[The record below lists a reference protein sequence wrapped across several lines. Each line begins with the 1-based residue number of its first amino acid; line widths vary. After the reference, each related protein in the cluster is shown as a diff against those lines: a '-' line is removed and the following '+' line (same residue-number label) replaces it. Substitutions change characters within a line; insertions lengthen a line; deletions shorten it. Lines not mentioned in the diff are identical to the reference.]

1 MNLLEFLGVRFHF
14 GGKFFND
21 GKKLHYLGGNE
32 EMPFIE
38 HDKTSLPKVIGHLKD
53 HYNASELVL
62 LHWLFPGKDL
72 LNGLRV
78 LVDDK
83 ACLDM
88 SECATNGGVA
98 DVFVE
103 LIEVKADD
111 MEIEEE
117 EDGEDQCSD

>member
-1 MNLLEFLGVRFHF
+1 M
-14 GGKFFND
+14 
-21 GKKLHYLGGNE
+21 
-32 EMPFIE
+32 
-38 HDKTSLPKVIGHLKD
+38 PKVIGHLKD

-62 LHWLFPGKDL
+62 LHWLFPSKDL

-88 SECATNGGVA
+88 SECVTDGGVA

-111 MEIEEE
+111 MEIGEE
-117 EDGEDQCSD
+117 EDRED

>member
-1 MNLLEFLGVRFHF
+1 MS
-14 GGKFFND
+14 
-21 GKKLHYLGGNE
+21 
-32 EMPFIE
+32 FIE
-38 HDKTSLPKVIGHLKD
+38 RDKISLPEVIGHLED
-53 HYNASELVL
+53 HYNASDPVL

-88 SECATNGGVA
+88 SECVTNGGFA

-111 MEIEEE
+111 METE
-117 EDGEDQCSD
+117 EDQCSD

>member
-1 MNLLEFLGVRFHF
+1 MS
-14 GGKFFND
+14 
-21 GKKLHYLGGNE
+21 
-32 EMPFIE
+32 FIE
-38 HDKTSLPKVIGHLKD
+38 CDKISLPEVIRYLKD
-53 HYNASELVL
+53 HYNASEPVL

-117 EDGEDQCSD
+117 EDGEDPCSD